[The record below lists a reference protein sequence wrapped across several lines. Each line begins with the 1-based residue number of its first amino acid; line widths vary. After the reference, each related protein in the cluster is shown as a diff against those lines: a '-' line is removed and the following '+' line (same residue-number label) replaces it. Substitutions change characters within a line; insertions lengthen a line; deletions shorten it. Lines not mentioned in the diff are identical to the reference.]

1 MRILYL
7 NPIGG
12 VGGAERAL
20 LSAMTGVMRADP
32 SIKAHLIAMTDGPLL
47 GLANEIGV
55 RSMLLPMPKRLAE
68 VGDSR
73 HRKNGWRERVHGVC
87 RPMKMASDGW
97 GYRRLL
103 RAAIKSIAP
112 DLIHT
117 NGIKSHLL
125 AGLAG
130 ASPVVWYVQ
139 DFYRDRPLVR
149 RLLPWAQRGVVGA
162 ITISDAVDRST
173 RTLLPGLPTRLVR
186 HATDVDKFAPSSADP
201 ELLDRLAGLP
211 PAWEGTIRV
220 GLVATYARWKG
231 HDVFLKA
238 AAQLLQQKPG
248 LPVRFYLIGGP
259 IYHTQGSQFSVAE
272 LRCLAHS
279 LGLEARLGFIGFQQN
294 PADVYRGLD
303 LVVHASTRPEPFG
316 LTIIEAMACSRA
328 VIVAAAGGAAELF
341 THDHDAF
348 GVGPGDIS
356 GLARAI
362 RTLVEDKQR
371 RQRLAAQ
378 ARRTAVCR
386 FDQSRL
392 GPEILEAYRAFLKR
406 GSGVKSS
413 QASAET
419 TNSTQHSE
427 SDASEAIRGGP
438 LICQEQ

>member
-20 LSAMTGVMRADP
+20 LSAMAGVMRTDP
-32 SIKAHLIAMTDGPLL
+32 SIEAHLLVMTDGPLL
-47 GLANEIGV
+47 RLANEIGV
-55 RSMLLPMPKRLAE
+55 RSALLPMPKRLAE

-73 HRKNGWRERVHGVC
+73 HRENGWLERLRGVC
-87 RPMKMASDGW
+87 RKLNSATELWRYS
-97 GYRRLL
+97 RQL
-103 RAAIKSIAP
+103 RATFKSIAP

-125 AGLAG
+125 ARLAG
-130 ASPVVWYVQ
+130 VSPVVWYVQ
-139 DFYRDRPLVR
+139 DFYGDRPLVR
-149 RLLPWAQRGVVGA
+149 RLLPWAKKGAVGA

-173 RTLLPGLPTRLVR
+173 RALLPGLPTRLVM
-186 HATDVDKFAPSSADP
+186 HATDVDKFAPAPADSG
-201 ELLDRLAGLP
+201 LLDRLAGLP
-211 PAWEGTIRV
+211 AACARTIRV

-238 AAQLLQQKPG
+238 AAQLLQQQPG

-259 IYHTQGSQFSVAE
+259 IYHTQGSQFSVTE

-279 LGLEARLGFIGFQQN
+279 LDLESHLGFIGFQQN

-303 LVVHASTRPEPFG
+303 VVVHASTRPEPFG

-348 GVGPGDIS
+348 GVAPGDIS

-371 RQRLAAQ
+371 RQRLAQQ
-378 ARRTAVCR
+378 ARRTALCR

-392 GPEILEAYRAFLKR
+392 GPQILAAYHAFLKK
-406 GSGVKSS
+406 GSGVRAS
-413 QASAET
+413 QAGAKRAD
-419 TNSTQHSE
+419 STISS
-427 SDASEAIRGGP
+427 SD
-438 LICQEQ
+438 